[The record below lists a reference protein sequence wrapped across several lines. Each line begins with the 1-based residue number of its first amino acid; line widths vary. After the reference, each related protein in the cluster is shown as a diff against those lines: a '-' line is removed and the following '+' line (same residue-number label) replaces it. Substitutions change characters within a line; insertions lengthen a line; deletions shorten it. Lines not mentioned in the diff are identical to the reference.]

1 MTRFINYFLCSCLL
15 LLVACS
21 NAEKEFMT
29 PKQGEVV
36 LDVRADAYSLNAYS
50 FDGKVIDRSF
60 ADFSTDVLV
69 IDSNYNLLADSLHIV
84 IDSNYNLWAD
94 SLHKDLKMIREN
106 LGDEVLQILTL
117 EDDSEK
123 RKQIHDDYPLAKIH
137 YDDDVTYDVFYSSY
151 LAVSF
156 IFDSFQLAFGSN
168 YKEIYWLHEPHTR
181 YYVLFSFWCQQL
193 NDARISDFLFGTNR
207 VQEMI
212 ADHNI
217 RDADVQWCAAADT
230 SVLLT
235 FYRKNEGYAYAVSLN
250 KTGGADGYEI
260 NAFDKEEPLWEFIE
274 KTLPTYELPNKT
286 RYAVMV
292 LRVQKDIL
300 IKDVVPF
307 IKKLMDYGYQI
318 KFDEIK

>member
-1 MTRFINYFLCSCLL
+1 MTRFINYILCSCLL
-15 LLVACS
+15 LLVACD
-21 NAEKEFMT
+21 NAKKEFMT

-60 ADFSTDVLV
+60 TDFSTDVLV
-69 IDSNYNLLADSLHIV
+69 IDSNYNLLV
-84 IDSNYNLWAD
+84 D
-94 SLHKDLKMIREN
+94 SLHKDLKKIREN

-193 NDARISDFLFGTNR
+193 NDARISDFLFGTSR